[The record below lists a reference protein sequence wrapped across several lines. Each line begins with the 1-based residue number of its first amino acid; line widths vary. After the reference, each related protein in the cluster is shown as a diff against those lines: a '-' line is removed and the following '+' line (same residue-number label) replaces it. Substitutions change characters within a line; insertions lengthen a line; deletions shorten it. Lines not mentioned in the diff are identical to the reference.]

1 VDQLSGHQ
9 RILSASESVVCL
21 LGLETR
27 IFRVMLF
34 ADDRGIGIKGWISGS
49 KPKTRSDEA
58 RPEQLVWDKHRIAIL
73 PFSNISPDAKDEYF
87 ADGMTEELI
96 STLSKISG
104 LVVIARTSVMGYKGG
119 QKKISEV
126 AKELQVGSVL
136 EGSVRKAGKRLRIT
150 VQLID
155 AQTSG
160 HLWAESYDRE
170 LRDVFAIQSDISK
183 TIAQTLKVQLLPK
196 ERTTI
201 ENMQIVNQEA
211 YSLYLKGRFY
221 WNQRNKESLM
231 KAVEN
236 FEKAIQLDAE
246 YALAYSGL
254 ADSYYIIGQYGFGN
268 PLANFQKAKTLARKA
283 LELDENQP
291 EVHATLAMVSA
302 FFDYDW
308 VKAEEE
314 IKKAIELNPSYATA
328 HQWYYNLLLC
338 QERMR
343 EAYDEIKKAL
353 HLDPLSLVINDN
365 LAEYFSTR
373 NEYDL
378 AQRQIKNVLDIDP
391 NYPNAHWILMR
402 IYLRTSR
409 LEEASHEALAISRLS
424 KDASDGKVALAFIHA
439 ASGRVTEA
447 KDLVSGLE
455 KMKTSGESISSLR
468 LAGLSVLVGDVDNGF
483 KWLER
488 AYEERDGFIP
498 YLRVNRTFDTV
509 RSDPRY
515 LSLLKKMGLQ

>member
-1 VDQLSGHQ
+1 MDG
-9 RILSASESVVCL
+9 
-21 LGLETR
+21 
-27 IFRVMLF
+27 
-34 ADDRGIGIKGWISGS
+34 RGIGLKGWIRGS
-49 KPKTRSDEA
+49 KPKGRTEEPK
-58 RPEQLVWDKHRIAIL
+58 PEQVVLDKHRIAIL
-73 PFSNISPDAKDEYF
+73 PFSNISPDTRDEYF

-96 STLSKISG
+96 STMSKISG
-104 LVVIARTSVMGYKGG
+104 LEVIARTSVMSYKGG

-126 AKELQVGSVL
+126 AKELQVGTVL
-136 EGSVRKAGKRLRIT
+136 EGSVRKAGDKLRIT

-155 AQTSG
+155 SQTSA

-170 LRDVFAIQSDISK
+170 LKDVFAIQNDISK

-196 ERTTI
+196 ERSTI
-201 ENMQIVNQEA
+201 ENMQTVSQEA

-221 WNQRNKESLM
+221 WNQRNKEALM

-268 PLANFQKAKTLARKA
+268 PRTNFQKAKTLARKA
-283 LELDENQP
+283 LELDENLP
-291 EVHATLAMVSA
+291 EAHATYAMVSA

-314 IKKAIELNPSYATA
+314 IKRAIELNPKYASA

-338 QERMR
+338 QERLG
-343 EAYDEIKKAL
+343 EGYEELKKAL
-353 HLDPLSLVINDN
+353 DLDPLSLIINDN
-365 LAEYFSTR
+365 LVDYLVLR

-378 AQRQIKNVLDIDP
+378 AERQIKNILEMDP
-391 NYPNAHWILMR
+391 NFLSSHWNLMR

-409 LEEASHEALAISRLS
+409 PEDALQEAMTISKLSRDPFDGKIALGSIYAMT
-424 KDASDGKVALAFIHA
+424 GKVA
-439 ASGRVTEA
+439 EA
-447 KDLVSGLE
+447 KNLVSELE
-455 KMKTSGESISSLR
+455 KTRAGGEYISSCI
-468 LAGLSVLVGDVDNGF
+468 LAGLRVLIGDVDSGF

-488 AYEERDGFIP
+488 AYEERAGALP
-498 YLRVNRTFDTV
+498 YLRVYDSFDTI

-515 LSLLKKMGLQ
+515 LSLLRKVGLQ